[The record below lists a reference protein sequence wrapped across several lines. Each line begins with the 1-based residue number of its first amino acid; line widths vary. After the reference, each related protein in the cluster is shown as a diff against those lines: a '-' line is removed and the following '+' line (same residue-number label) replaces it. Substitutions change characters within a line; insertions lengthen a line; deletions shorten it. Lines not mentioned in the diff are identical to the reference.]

1 MLLRLQRQ
9 QRLLLALINGTVVS
23 RRTEGSVALTE
34 GSSAGIFVVGG
45 AFTGAGDTVMS
56 AGAG

>member
-1 MLLRLQRQ
+1 MNRFFQRRERTGWRWLMLLVFAV
-9 QRLLLALINGTVVS
+9 LA
-23 RRTEGSVALTE
+23 A
-34 GSSAGIFVVGG
+34 AGIFVVGG